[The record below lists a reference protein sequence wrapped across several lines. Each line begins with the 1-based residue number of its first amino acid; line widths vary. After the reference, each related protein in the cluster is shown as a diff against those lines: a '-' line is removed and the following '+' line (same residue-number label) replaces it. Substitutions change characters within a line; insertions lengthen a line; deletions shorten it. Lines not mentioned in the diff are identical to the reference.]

1 MKQKKA
7 YFYSIFAIALCLTL
21 GMNAY
26 GQGKK
31 LEKTYKW
38 TYKVNEDVKITF
50 NNYDCDLIIHTWDKQ
65 EIAFD
70 MSVDATMKSEE
81 DARRLDT
88 YLEEMEFSHS
98 AGSVQIDSRY
108 WTSKKAVMGKKTM
121 TLKGAKTV
129 RFSQY
134 KMKGELWV
142 PENCRLIFK
151 SKYSEIQA
159 KSVMGVLSLD
169 LYNDK
174 WYGGDVNTAINIT
187 AKYSNLEFE
196 EMKDIEADLYNTDVE
211 AGKIG
216 NLNVVSKYSNFH
228 VGDAGKV
235 VINAY
240 NDKYSFGNTGDI
252 KFIDKYSDLRAL
264 IAGRMELDCY
274 TSTVVVIL
282 AEDIYLKSKY
292 GKYNLDGADNLNI
305 TSAYND
311 KFEIKKLST
320 LSIDESKYSVV
331 KLEHLERSLLLK
343 DGYSDKLYVTNTG
356 TLSEVKVNGKYVVL
370 EMALD
375 KELSYRFEADVKYPK
390 FDIPEDDMNTRIKIK
405 EGSELQMK
413 AIKGVESEGMP
424 SFFVNGYDMAVT
436 LTEQH

>member
-7 YFYSIFAIALCLTL
+7 YFYSIFAVAICLTI
-21 GMNAY
+21 GVNGY
-26 GQGKK
+26 GQQKK
-31 LEKTYKW
+31 IEKTYKW

-50 NNYDCDLIIHTWDKQ
+50 SNYDSDLVIHTWDKK
-65 EIAFD
+65 EIAYD
-70 MSVDATMKSEE
+70 MSVKATLKTEE

-88 YLEEMEFSHS
+88 YLEELEFSHS

-108 WTSKKAVMGKKTM
+108 WTSKKAVMGRKTI

-129 RFSQY
+129 RFSEY
-134 KMKGELWV
+134 KMKGEIWV
-142 PENCRLIFK
+142 PENCRLVLR

-159 KSVMGVLSLD
+159 KNVKGVLSLD

-196 EMKDIEADLYNTDVE
+196 EMKDVEADLYNCDVE

-216 NLNVVSKYSNFH
+216 SLNAVSKYSNFH

-235 VINAY
+235 VIDAY

-252 KFIDKYSDLRAL
+252 KFTDKYSDLKAL
-264 IAGRMELDCY
+264 NAGRIELDCY
-274 TSTVVVIL
+274 NSTVDVIL

-292 GKYNLDGADNLNI
+292 GKYKLEGAVNLNV

-311 KFEIKKLST
+311 KFEINKLNS
-320 LSIDESKYSVV
+320 LSIDASKYSVV

-343 DGYSDKLYVTNTG
+343 DGYSDKFYIKNVGSLN
-356 TLSEVKVNGKYVVL
+356 EVKLNGKYVVL
-370 EMALD
+370 EMALA
-375 KELSYRFEADVKYPK
+375 KELSYRFEANVKYPK
-390 FDIPEDDMNTRIKIK
+390 FDIPEEDMNTRIKIK
-405 EGSELQMK
+405 EGSDLEMK

-436 LTEQH
+436 LTEK

>member
-7 YFYSIFAIALCLTL
+7 YFYSIIAIAICLTMSVN
-21 GMNAY
+21 GY
-26 GQGKK
+26 GQVKK
-31 LEKTYKW
+31 IEKTYKW

-50 NNYDCDLIIHTWDKQ
+50 NNYDCDLVIHTWDKQ

-70 MSVDATMKSEE
+70 MSVKATLKTEE
-81 DARRLDT
+81 DAKRLDT
-88 YLEEMEFSHS
+88 YLENLEFSHS

-108 WTSKKAVMGKKTM
+108 WTSKKAVMGRKTM

-129 RFSQY
+129 RFSEY
-134 KMKGELWV
+134 KMKGEMWV
-142 PENCRLIFK
+142 PGDCRLVLK

-159 KSVMGVLSLD
+159 KNVKGVLSLD

-216 NLNVVSKYSNFH
+216 NLNAVSKYSNFH

-235 VINAY
+235 VIDAY

-252 KFIDKYSDLRAL
+252 KFTDKYSDLKAL
-264 IAGRMELDCY
+264 NAGRVELDCY
-274 TSTVVVIL
+274 TSTVDVVL

-292 GKYNLDGADNLNI
+292 GKYYLDGAANLNI
-305 TSAYND
+305 TSSYSD
-311 KFEIKKLST
+311 KFEIKRLNT

-331 KLEHLERSLLLK
+331 KLDYLERSLLLK
-343 DGYSDKLYVTNTG
+343 NGYSDKFYVTNTG
-356 TLSEVKVNGKYVVL
+356 PLNEVKVNGKYVVL

-375 KELSYRFEADVKYPK
+375 KEFSYRFEADVKYPK
-390 FDIPEDDMNTRIKIK
+390 FDIPEEDMHTRIKIK

-413 AIKGVESEGMP
+413 AIKGTESEGMA
-424 SFFVNGYDMAVT
+424 SFFINGYDMAVT
-436 LTEQH
+436 LTEH

>member
-7 YFYSIFAIALCLTL
+7 YIYSIIAIAICLTMSVN
-21 GMNAY
+21 GY

-50 NNYDCDLIIHTWDKQ
+50 NNYDSDLVIHTWDKQ

-70 MSVDATMKSEE
+70 MSVKATLKTAE
-81 DARRLDT
+81 DAKRLDN
-88 YLEEMEFSHS
+88 YLGNLEFSHS
-98 AGSVQIDSRY
+98 TGSVQIDTRY
-108 WTSKKAVMGKKTM
+108 WTSKKAVMGRKTM

-129 RFSQY
+129 RFSEY
-134 KMKGELWV
+134 KMKGEIWV
-142 PENCRLIFK
+142 PENCRLVLR

-159 KSVMGVLSLD
+159 KSLKGVLSLD

-174 WYGGDVNTAINIT
+174 WYGGDVNTAINII

-196 EMKDIEADLYNTDVE
+196 EMKDVEADLYNSDVE
-211 AGKIG
+211 AGNIG
-216 NLNVVSKYSNFH
+216 NLNAVSKYSNFH

-252 KFIDKYSDLRAL
+252 KFTDKYSDLKAL
-264 IAGRMELDCY
+264 NAGRVELDCY
-274 TSTVVVIL
+274 TSTVGVIL

-292 GKYNLDGADNLNI
+292 GNYNLDSAANLNI
-305 TSAYND
+305 ISAYSD
-311 KFEIKKLST
+311 KFEIKKLNA
-320 LSIDESKYSVV
+320 LSIEESKYCDV
-331 KLEHLERSLLLK
+331 KLDHLERSLLLK
-343 DGYSDKLYVTNTG
+343 DGYSDKFHIKNAGSLN
-356 TLSEVKVNGKYVVL
+356 EVKVNGKYVVL
-370 EMALD
+370 EMALE
-375 KELSYRFEADVKYPK
+375 KEFSYRFEANVKYPK
-390 FDIPEDDMNTRIKIK
+390 FEIPEEDMNTKIKIK

-436 LTEQH
+436 LTEQ

>member
-1 MKQKKA
+1 MKQMKA

-21 GMNAY
+21 GVNAY

-31 LEKTYKW
+31 IEKTYKW
-38 TYKVNEDVKITF
+38 IYKVNEDVKITF
-50 NNYDCDLIIHTWDKQ
+50 NNYDCDLVIHTWDKQ

-70 MSVDATMKSEE
+70 MSVDATLKTEE
-81 DARRLDT
+81 DARRLDS
-88 YLEEMEFSHS
+88 YLDEMEFSHS
-98 AGSVQIDSRY
+98 AGSVQIDTRY
-108 WTSKKAVMGKKTM
+108 WTSKKAVMGRKTM

-142 PENCRLIFK
+142 PEKCRLIFK

-159 KSVMGVLSLD
+159 ESVMGVLSLD

-174 WYGGDVNTAINIT
+174 WYGGDVNTAIKIT

-216 NLNVVSKYSNFH
+216 NLNAVSKYSNFH

-252 KFIDKYSDLRAL
+252 KFTDKYSDLNVL

-274 TSTVVVIL
+274 TSTVVAIL

-292 GKYNLDGADNLNI
+292 GKYSLDGAANLNI

-320 LSIDESKYSVV
+320 LSIDESKYIVV
-331 KLEHLERSLLLK
+331 KLDHLERSLLLK
-343 DGYSDKLYVTNTG
+343 DGYSDKFYISNTG

-390 FDIPEDDMNTRIKIK
+390 FDIPEEDMNTRIKIK

-436 LTEQH
+436 LTEQD